1 MRKYYIVLHMEGG
14 SWKGGKSI
22 KIYFLHPTT
31 EVTMATALT
40 TILADSNTTV
50 IKTATTS
57 AMTAIITTVT
67 TTAMTAATSIAM
79 AE

>member
-1 MRKYYIVLHMEGG
+1 MEGG
-14 SWKGGKSI
+14 SWKEEKSI
-22 KIYFLHPTT
+22 KIYFFHATT
-31 EVTMATALT
+31 EATMAAALT

-67 TTAMTAATSIAM
+67 TTAMTAATSIAR